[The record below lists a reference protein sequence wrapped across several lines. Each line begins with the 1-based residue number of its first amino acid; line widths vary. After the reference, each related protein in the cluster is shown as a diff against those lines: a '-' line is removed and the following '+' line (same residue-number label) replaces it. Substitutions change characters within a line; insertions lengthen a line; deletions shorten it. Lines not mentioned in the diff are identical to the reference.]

1 MDRFTAVGNQEIAA
15 TEELYKSY
23 LNDPQSI
30 SESWRNFFD
39 GFEFGRKSYVKE
51 TSNEVIT
58 DKVNKE
64 FQILN
69 LINGYRSRGHL
80 FTRTNPVRRRR
91 QYSPT
96 LDIHNF
102 GLDVKDL
109 DTIFQAGNEIGIG
122 PATLRQIIA
131 HLEQTYCESIGV
143 EYLYMR
149 QPEIVEWLRS
159 KMESTRNHEQLSAEE
174 KKHIFYHLNIASGF
188 ENFIHRKFPGQK
200 RFSLEGTEGLIPAL
214 DTIIECGSQ
223 QGIKEFIIG
232 ISHRGRLNVLGN
244 IMKKPYEAI
253 FNEFYGTE
261 YEDAL
266 VLGDVKYHHGF
277 DNKIF
282 TDSGFEVKLNLLP
295 NPSHL
300 ETVCPLV
307 EGMARSRIDH
317 TYDCDLNSV
326 APILIH
332 GDAAIAGQGV
342 VYEVVQMAQLN
353 GYKTGGTIH
362 IVINNQVG
370 FTTDYLDA
378 RSSTYCTDVAKITR
392 SPVFHVNGDDA
403 EAIIFVIKLAMEFRQ
418 QFHADIFIDIL
429 SYRKYGH
436 SEGDEPRFTQPT
448 LYKAI
453 AEHPNPREIY
463 AMKLIEAGLMTREG
477 VDQEM
482 KNFNDHLEEKYEAS
496 KNIGKVRLKNFL
508 LEEYKHY
515 YLPKTHETETPL
527 TVVPAEKLKKLVFQL
542 NTLPSDKPFFGKI
555 IRLLDTRK
563 QLIEENKVDWA
574 TAEQLAYATLLLE
587 GNSVRLTGQDSIRGT
602 FSHRH
607 AAIVIE
613 DSDEKYYP
621 LQNIS
626 PDQAP
631 FSIYNSP
638 LNEYGVLGFEYGYSM
653 AYPEGLTIWEAQ
665 YGDFA
670 NVAQVI
676 IDQYISSAGEKWGI
690 MNGLVL
696 FLPHGYEG
704 QGPEHSSARIE
715 RMLSLCANYNIQVM
729 SPTTPANFFHL
740 LRRQVL
746 WKARIPLV
754 IYTPKSLLRNPMAV
768 SPIEQLSSGGF
779 INVISDEKADNGQAQ
794 TLVFTFGKIYYELF
808 EKRMNLGRDEVA
820 LIRVEQLYPF
830 PHEEVYKIIQ
840 NNPKAKR
847 ILWVQDE
854 PANMGVWPYIRSKY
868 PDLKFDLVSRRE
880 SASPAAGLSAK
891 HKRSLERIL
900 NEVFS

>member
-1 MDRFTAVGNQEIAA
+1 MDRFTAVGNQEISAI
-15 TEELYKSY
+15 EELYNSY
-23 LNDPQSI
+23 LKDPMSV

-39 GFEFGRKSYVKE
+39 GFEFGKKSYDKE
-51 TSNEVIT
+51 PADTTTTLKIH
-58 DKVNKE
+58 KE

-69 LINGYRSRGHL
+69 LINGYRGRGHL

-102 GLDVKDL
+102 GLDEKDL
-109 DTIFQAGNEIGIG
+109 DTVFEAGNQIGIG
-122 PATLRQIIA
+122 SATLRQIIA
-131 HLEQTYCESIGV
+131 HLDQTYCESIGA

-159 KMESTRNHEQLSAEE
+159 KMESTRNHEELSAEE

-188 ENFIHRKFPGQK
+188 EGFIHRKFPGQK

-214 DTIIECGSQ
+214 DAIIERGARQ
-223 QGIKEFIIG
+223 EIREFIIG
-232 ISHRGRLNVLGN
+232 ISHRGRLNVLAN
-244 IMKKPYEAI
+244 IMKKPYESI
-253 FNEFYGTE
+253 FNEFQGTE
-261 YEDAL
+261 YEDA
-266 VLGDVKYHHGF
+266 VMLGDVKYHLGF
-277 DNKIF
+277 DNTIT
-282 TDSGFEVKLNLLP
+282 TDGGAAVKLILLP

-300 ETVCPLV
+300 ETVCPV
-307 EGMARSRIDH
+307 AEGMARSRIDH
-317 TYDCDLNSV
+317 VYSCDLNKV

-342 VYEVVQMAQLN
+342 VYEVVQMSQLD
-353 GYKTGGTIH
+353 GYKAGGTIH
-362 IVINNQVG
+362 IVINNQLG

-392 SPVFHVNGDDA
+392 SPVFHVNGDDV
-403 EAIIFVIKLAMEFRQ
+403 EAIIFVIKMAMEFRQ
-418 QFHADIFIDIL
+418 QFHSDIFIDIL

-463 AMKLIEAGLMTREG
+463 ARKLIGAGIMTREE
-477 VDQEM
+477 VDREM
-482 KNFNDHLEEKYEAS
+482 ETFNNFLEEKFEES
-496 KNIGKVRLKNFL
+496 KNIAKVRSKNFL
-508 LEEYKHY
+508 HEEYKSYHI
-515 YLPKTHETETPL
+515 PKSQVIAKIKTAVPTHEL
-527 TVVPAEKLKKLVFQL
+527 IDLANQL
-542 NTLPSDKPFFGKI
+542 NTLPSGKEFFGKI
-555 IRLLDTRK
+555 IRLLEARK
-563 QLIEENKVDWA
+563 EMITENKVDWA
-574 TAEQLAYATLLLE
+574 LAEQLAFASLLTE
-587 GNSVRLTGQDSIRGT
+587 GISVRLTGQDSIRGT

-613 DSDEKYYP
+613 NTDEKYFP
-621 LQNIS
+621 LKNIS

-631 FSIYNSP
+631 FSIYDSP
-638 LNEYGVLGFEYGYSM
+638 LNEYGVLGFEYGYSL

-676 IDQYISSAGEKWGI
+676 IDQYISAAGEKWGI

-715 RMLSLCANYNIQVM
+715 RMLSLCANYNLQVM

-746 WKARIPLV
+746 WKVRIPLI
-754 IYTPKSLLRNPMAV
+754 IYTPKSLLRNPLAV
-768 SPIEQLSSGGF
+768 SPLDQLSSGSF
-779 INVISDEKADNGQAQ
+779 QKIIADEKSREGLAE

-808 EKRMNLGRDEVA
+808 EKRKNLVRNEVA
-820 LIRVEQLYPF
+820 LVRVEQLYPF
-830 PHEEVYKIIQ
+830 PHEEIEKIIKD
-840 NNPKAKR
+840 NPRAGK

-868 PDLKFDLVSRRE
+868 PDLKLNLISRRE
-880 SASPAAGLSAK
+880 SASPAEGLSAR
-891 HKRSLERIL
+891 HKQSLEKIF
-900 NEVFS
+900 NEVFE

>member
-1 MDRFTAVGNQEIAA
+1 MDRFTAVGNQEISAI
-15 TEELYKSY
+15 EEFYQNYLKDPKSV
-23 LNDPQSI
+23 P
-30 SESWRNFFD
+30 ESWRNFFD
-39 GFEFGRKSYVKE
+39 GFEFARKSYDGKPAE
-51 TSNEVIT
+51 TPMSGKI
-58 DKVNKE
+58 NKE

-69 LINGYRSRGHL
+69 LINGYRGRGHL

-96 LDIHNF
+96 LDFHNF
-102 GLDVKDL
+102 GLEDKDL
-109 DTIFQAGNEIGIG
+109 DTTFQAGNEIGIG
-122 PATLRQIIA
+122 PATLRQIITY
-131 HLEQTYCESIGV
+131 LDQTYCESIGV

-159 KMESTRNHEQLSAEE
+159 KMETTRNREELSAEE
-174 KKHIFYHLNIASGF
+174 KKHIFYHLNVASGF
-188 ENFIHRKFPGQK
+188 ENFIHRRFAGQK

-214 DTIIECGSQ
+214 DTIIERGAQ
-223 QGIKEFIIG
+223 QGIREFIIG
-232 ISHRGRLNVLGN
+232 ISHRGRLNVLAN

-261 YEDAL
+261 YEDAV

-277 DNKIF
+277 DNKIN
-282 TDSGFEVKLNLLP
+282 TDSGPEVKLFLLP

-317 TYDCDLNSV
+317 GYGCDLGKV

-342 VYEVVQMAQLN
+342 IYEVVQMAQLN
-353 GYKTGGTIH
+353 GYRTGGTIH

-403 EAIIFVIKLAMEFRQ
+403 EAIVFVVKLAMEFRQ
-418 QFHADIFIDIL
+418 QFHSDIFIDIL

-453 AEHPNPREIY
+453 TEHPNPREIY
-463 AMKLIEAGLMTREG
+463 ASKLIETGVMTQEE
-477 VDQEM
+477 VDKEM
-482 KNFNDHLEEKYEAS
+482 ADFNNLLEEKYEES
-496 KNIGKVRLKNFL
+496 KKIGKVRLKNFL
-508 LEEYKHY
+508 LEEYRSYH
-515 YLPKTHETETPL
+515 LPKAFEI
-527 TVVPAEKLKKLVFQL
+527 EKPNTAVSIDKLRKLADQL
-542 NTLPSDKPFFGKI
+542 NTLPLDKHFFGKI
-555 IRLLDTRK
+555 IRLLDARK
-563 QLIEENKVDWA
+563 QMIEEGKVDWA
-574 TAEQLAYATLLLE
+574 LGEQLAFATLLTE
-587 GNSVRLTGQDSIRGT
+587 GISVRLTGQDSIRGT

-607 AAIVIE
+607 AAIVVE

-621 LQNIS
+621 LHNIS

-638 LNEYGVLGFEYGYSM
+638 LNEYGVMGFEYGYSL

-670 NVAQVI
+670 NIAQVI

-696 FLPHGYEG
+696 FMPHGYEG

-715 RMLSLCANYNIQVM
+715 RMLSLCANYNMQVM

-746 WKARIPLV
+746 WKARIPLI
-754 IYTPKSLLRNPMAV
+754 IYTPKSLLRNPQAV
-768 SPIEQLSSGGF
+768 SSLDLLSSGGF
-779 INVISDEKADNGQAQ
+779 IEVIADQKAKEGQAE
-794 TLVFTFGKIYYELF
+794 TLVFTFGKIYYELL
-808 EKRMNLGRDEVA
+808 EKRNSLGKEDVA
-820 LIRVEQLYPF
+820 FVRLEQLYPF
-830 PHEEVYKIIQ
+830 PHDEVSKLIRINSQ
-840 NNPKAKR
+840 AKK

-854 PANMGVWPYIRSKY
+854 PSNMGVWPYIKSKY

>member
-1 MDRFTAVGNQEIAA
+1 MDRFTAIGNQEISAI
-15 TEELYKSY
+15 EEFYKNY
-23 LNDPQSI
+23 LKDPQSVP
-30 SESWRNFFD
+30 ESWKNFFD
-39 GFEFGRKSYVKE
+39 GFEFARKSYDKE
-51 TSNEVIT
+51 PTETIVSANI
-58 DKVNKE
+58 NKE

-69 LINGYRSRGHL
+69 LINGYRGRGHL

-96 LDIHNF
+96 LDIQNF
-102 GLDVKDL
+102 GLDEKDL
-109 DTIFQAGNEIGIG
+109 DTVFQAGNEIGIG
-122 PATLRQIIA
+122 PATLREIIA
-131 HLEQTYCESIGV
+131 HLDQTYCESIGV

-159 KMESTRNHEQLSAEE
+159 KMERTRNHEELNEAE
-174 KKHIFYHLNIASGF
+174 KKHTFYHLNVASGF

-200 RFSLEGTEGLIPAL
+200 RFSLEGTEGLLPAL
-214 DTIIECGSQ
+214 DTIIERGAQ
-223 QGIKEFIIG
+223 QGVKEFIIG
-232 ISHRGRLNVLGN
+232 ISHRGRLNVLAN

-261 YEDAL
+261 YEDSV

-277 DNKIF
+277 DNKIT
-282 TDSGFEVKLNLLP
+282 TDSGSEVKLVLLP

-300 ETVCPLV
+300 ETVCPIV

-317 TYDCDLNSV
+317 GYSCNLDKV
-326 APILIH
+326 VPILIH

-392 SPVFHVNGDDA
+392 SPVFHINGDDA
-403 EAIIFVIKLAMEFRQ
+403 EAIIFVIKMAMEFRQ
-418 QFHADIFIDIL
+418 KFHSDIFIDIL

-453 AEHPNPREIY
+453 SEHPNPREIY
-463 AMKLIEAGLMTREG
+463 AEKLISAGIMTKDE
-477 VDQEM
+477 VDKQM
-482 KNFNDHLEEKYEAS
+482 VDYNNLLEEKYEES
-496 KNIGKVRLKNFL
+496 KKISKVKLKNFL
-508 LEEYKHY
+508 LEEYKSFH
-515 YLPKTHETETPL
+515 LLKGPDTERPMTAVSEEDLRKL
-527 TVVPAEKLKKLVFQL
+527 TLQL
-542 NTLPSDKPFFGKI
+542 NTLPADKQFFGKI
-555 IRLLDTRK
+555 IRLLDSRK
-563 QLIEENKVDWA
+563 EMIGENKVDWA
-574 TAEQLAYATLLLE
+574 LAEQLAFATLLSE
-587 GNSVRLTGQDSIRGT
+587 GISVRLTGQDSIRGT

-621 LQNIS
+621 LHNIS

-715 RMLSLCANYNIQVM
+715 RVLSLCANYNMQVM
-729 SPTTPANFFHL
+729 SPTTPSNLFHL

-746 WKARIPLV
+746 WKARIPLIV
-754 IYTPKSLLRNPMAV
+754 YTPKSLLRNPSAI
-768 SPIEQLSSGGF
+768 SPLEELSGGEF
-779 INVISDEKADNGQAQ
+779 IEVIAEQKAIDGHAE
-794 TLVFTFGKIYYELF
+794 TLVFTFGKIYYDLL
-808 EKRMNLGRDEVA
+808 EKRKSIGREDVA
-820 LIRVEQLYPF
+820 FVRLEQLYPF
-830 PHEEVYKIIQ
+830 PNDEVNRLIRLNTNARK
-840 NNPKAKR
+840 

-854 PANMGVWPYIRSKY
+854 PSNMGMWPYIRSKY
-868 PDLKFDLVSRRE
+868 PDLKLDLVSRRE

-891 HKRSLERIL
+891 HKKSLDRIL